1 MKKNLY
7 VLLSFAVLASL
18 VLAACGTP
26 AAGAPQKVVTIAYSQ
41 EPNNLVS
48 EYSDMTYTAW
58 VAQIIGTNLA
68 TWDNTDTYVT
78 QLAKEVP
85 TTANGG
91 VSADGLTV
99 TWHLKPGLK
108 WSDGKPITSKDIL
121 FTWQQQVDPAN
132 APISRAG
139 YDHISGIDTPDDTTA
154 IVHFSSLYPAWPTL
168 FAEGAQGA
176 QGQLLPEHILG
187 GKKGLEKDPEI
198 HSPTVVSGA
207 YMVKEWIPGDHLSLV
222 ANPNYY
228 GGKPK
233 IDQINIKFVADP
245 EAALEALKTGDVDIN
260 PDFTESDIPAIQALA
275 PKVQLRVDSTPNF
288 EHLFFNLGITNSA
301 IKDKDGK
308 VIGNSD
314 QNGFCPF
321 QDVNVRKAFMLAT
334 DRDTIAKTLLF
345 GQVTVPASLWPNS
358 SWYNTKLTPYPY
370 DPDQANKLLDAA
382 GYKAGADGTRAGT
395 CDGNPVKFS
404 IGVETTTKQVRV
416 DTMNA
421 LADMYKKIGVELKPN
436 PIPAGTYFGD
446 YASGADLKT
455 GKYDLAIYT
464 TGFFPDPD
472 PGSTFQCA
480 GVNSKDNQAGQN
492 DYHFCDQTGKM
503 DELFNK
509 ALASADPAVRKPV
522 YDEIQKYQY
531 DNVLFIPLYARG
543 NVYGFTDRLIFPKS
557 SAFCGWAC
565 NIAEWDVK

>member
-1 MKKNLY
+1 
-7 VLLSFAVLASL
+7 
-18 VLAACGTP
+18 
-26 AAGAPQKVVTIAYSQ
+26 
-41 EPNNLVS
+41 
-48 EYSDMTYTAW
+48 
-58 VAQIIGTNLA
+58 
-68 TWDNTDTYVT
+68 
-78 QLAKEVP
+78 
-85 TTANGG
+85 
-91 VSADGLTV
+91 
-99 TWHLKPGLK
+99 
-108 WSDGKPITSKDIL
+108 
-121 FTWQQQVDPAN
+121 
-132 APISRAG
+132 
-139 YDHISGIDTPDDTTA
+139 
-154 IVHFSSLYPAWPTL
+154 
-168 FAEGAQGA
+168 
-176 QGQLLPEHILG
+176 
-187 GKKGLEKDPEI
+187 
-198 HSPTVVSGA
+198 
-207 YMVKEWIPGDHLSLV
+207 
-222 ANPNYY
+222 
-228 GGKPK
+228 
-233 IDQINIKFVADP
+233 
-245 EAALEALKTGDVDIN
+245 
-260 PDFTESDIPAIQALA
+260 
-275 PKVQLRVDSTPNF
+275 
-288 EHLFFNLGITNSA
+288 
-301 IKDKDGK
+301 
-308 VIGNSD
+308 
-314 QNGFCPF
+314 
-321 QDVNVRKAFMLAT
+321 
-334 DRDTIAKTLLF
+334 
-345 GQVTVPASLWPNS
+345 LWPNS

-395 CDGNPVKFS
+395 CNGNPVKFS